1 MGFGMH
7 GRRETE
13 KPVLFTDAGGPIRVG
28 TWVVGEYEE
37 DPYPEP
43 QRIAGE
49 VTSMDAPGGR
59 GRLTLATGITGMPE
73 RMLWVDEVVDTGYDA
88 E

>member
-1 MGFGMH
+1 MGFWMH
-7 GRRETE
+7 DRGETE
-13 KPVLFTDAGGPIRVG
+13 EPVFFTDAGDPIRVG

-37 DPYPEP
+37 APYPEP

-49 VTSMDAPGGR
+49 VTFMDAPGGR
-59 GRLTLATGITGMPE
+59 GRLTLVTGITGMPE
-73 RMLWVDEVVDTGYDA
+73 RMLWVDGVVDTGYDA